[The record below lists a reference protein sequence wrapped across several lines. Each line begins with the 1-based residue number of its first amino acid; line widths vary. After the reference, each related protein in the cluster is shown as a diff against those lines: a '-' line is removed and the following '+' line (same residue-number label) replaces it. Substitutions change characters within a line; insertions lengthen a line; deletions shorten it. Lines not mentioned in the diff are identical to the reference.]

1 MQRMPEM
8 SSRKILLSSLLLP
21 GSGHVWLG
29 KAQRGLMFLFFMVMF
44 GWLSHKLMPETASIV
59 GRNIGAVF
67 VYGISVIDAYRTARL
82 RDFKK

>member
-1 MQRMPEM
+1 MAEV
-8 SSRKILLSSLLLP
+8 SSRKVLVSSLLVP

-29 KAQRGLMFLFFMVMF
+29 IPQRGLMFLFFMVLF

-67 VYGISVIDAYRTARL
+67 VYGFSVIDAYRTGKL
-82 RDFKK
+82 RELRK